1 MVEPDPW
8 GSFRQEAIAWAS
20 EALHAA
26 YGIADEIDHLVE
38 EPDPELAD
46 FAFPCHAFASE
57 ARAAPADVA
66 EELEEALPPTDEMT
80 VEAQGPYLNFHVEP
94 AALVEAALEA
104 IHERGED
111 YGHLPETGTRVLV
124 EHTSANPTGPL
135 HVGRARNPLLADS
148 IVRLL
153 RAAGHEVVAE
163 YYVND
168 MGRQAATLVW
178 GAKNI
183 DLRGDAF
190 ALEDDE
196 GETTFTYGLLDEPR
210 DAASKDVLEPG
221 PDETRRLDHL
231 LVRYYQAA
239 NHVLELHEE
248 GQALVDR
255 DPEAEIAELIKA
267 FEADDEEI
275 ATEFREI
282 VTWAMKG
289 IRASLADAN
298 VHFDNVVFESEL
310 VLDGSVQAVLDDLE
324 ALDACGVEDDG
335 AVYLDMEQL
344 GLETDKPQMF
354 LRRADGTTLYG
365 TRDVAYH
372 SDKLDRADEL
382 VDVLGEDHKLH
393 AQEIRTA
400 MEALGIDVR
409 LDVVFYNFVS
419 LPEGSMSTRSGRV
432 VYLDDLL
439 EEARHRALAEV
450 RERRGEELSEE
461 RMEEIAEMIGPAALR
476 FNVVDVQSEK
486 PIEFRWEKALNFE
499 GATAPF
505 VQYSH
510 ARTCGILDKA
520 GLEPGET
527 EAADTD
533 RLEHDSEI
541 QLARHLAQ
549 LPDLVRESAEQRK
562 VHPVTAYAVET
573 AQALNEFYRD
583 CPVLEAGSPELREA
597 RLALVDAARQT
608 LANTLSLLG
617 IEAPRSM

>member
-8 GSFRQEAIAWAS
+8 GSFRREAIAWTS

-57 ARAAPADVA
+57 AQEAPVEIA
-66 EELEEALPPTDEMT
+66 EKLEEALPPTDEMRA
-80 VEAQGPYLNFHVEP
+80 EAQGPYLNFTVEP
-94 AALVEAALEA
+94 EALVETTLDSIRSRTDE
-104 IHERGED
+104 
-111 YGHLPETGTRVLV
+111 YGHLPDRDERVLV

-148 IVRLL
+148 IVRLV
-153 RAAGHEVVAE
+153 RAAGHDVVAE

-178 GAKNI
+178 GAKNV
-183 DLRGDAF
+183 DLADATF
-190 ALEDDE
+190 ALEDDD

-210 DAASKDVLEPG
+210 DGGSKRVLEPG
-221 PDETRRLDHL
+221 PADDGKLDHL

-239 NHVLELHEE
+239 NHALELHEDGE
-248 GQALVDR
+248 ALPDR
-255 DPEAEIAELIKA
+255 DPEAEIAELIQA
-267 FEADDEEI
+267 FEDQDEAT
-275 ATEFREI
+275 ATEFRQV
-282 VTWAMKG
+282 VTWAMGG
-289 IRASLADAN
+289 IRSTLADAN
-298 VHFDNVVFESEL
+298 VHFDNVAFESEL
-310 VLDGSVQAVLDDLE
+310 VHDGSVEDVLERLQ
-324 ALDACGVEDDG
+324 ALDACKTEEG
-335 AVYLDMEQL
+335 AVYLDMEEL
-344 GLETDKPQMF
+344 GVDTDKPQMF
-354 LRRADGTTLYG
+354 LTRDDGTTLYG

-372 SDKLDRADEL
+372 FDKLQRADEL

-393 AQEIRTA
+393 AQEIQAA
-400 MEALGIDVR
+400 MQALGEDVR

-439 EEARHRALAEV
+439 EEARYRALEEV
-450 RERRGEELSEE
+450 RERRGDDLSED
-461 RMEEIAEMIGPAALR
+461 RMQEIADVVGPAALR

-499 GATAPF
+499 GSTAPF

-510 ARTCGILDKA
+510 ARTCGILEKA
-520 GLEPGET
+520 DREPGET
-527 EAADTD
+527 DEIAPGHLD
-533 RLEHDSEI
+533 HDSEV
-541 QLARHLAQ
+541 QLARQLAQ
-549 LPDLVRESAEQRK
+549 LPDLVRECAADRK

-573 AQALNEFYRD
+573 AQAFNDFYRD
-583 CPVLEAGSPELREA
+583 CPVLDAGSPELREA
-597 RLALVDAARQT
+597 RLALVDATRQA
-608 LANTLSLLG
+608 LANALDLLG